1 MPQCPVTGFC
11 HLHTLLAAAPSG
23 QACHL
28 AQSLPA
34 PQASPGSG
42 TARSAVP
49 PFLSGATSLF
59 IPAPSSALA
68 PSPHTAAPLRPCPLP
83 LVLGNCPHQPTAL
96 WPSTAAAQSQANPAP
111 PPCLPTSVVPPGRP
125 AALGSMAYSGILTSP
140 CLLSDLMGHCPPVLQ
155 APQHPRPSPLTQPPL
170 RLAESTSP
178 ALPATPL
185 LKISPPLP

>member
-11 HLHTLLAAAPSG
+11 HLHTLLAATPSG

-28 AQSLPA
+28 AQPLPA

-49 PFLSGATSLF
+49 PFLSGDTSLL

-96 WPSTAAAQSQANPAP
+96 WPSTAAAQSRANPAP
-111 PPCLPTSVVPPGRP
+111 PPCLPACQWSHQDAQPPSALSLHLVPVRTHGPLSSRHP
-125 AALGSMAYSGILTSP
+125 STPVPHPLPSRHCVWLLP
-140 CLLSDLMGHCPPVLQ
+140 CL
-155 APQHPRPSPLTQPPL
+155 
-170 RLAESTSP
+170 
-178 ALPATPL
+178 PL
-185 LKISPPLP
+185 LCLRSHLLT

>member
-11 HLHTLLAAAPSG
+11 HLHTLLAATPSG

-28 AQSLPA
+28 AQPLPA

-49 PFLSGATSLF
+49 PFLSGDTSLL

-96 WPSTAAAQSQANPAP
+96 WPQRLQHRAGPTLPLLPASP
-111 PPCLPTSVVPPGRP
+111 HVSGPTRMPSRP
-125 AALGSMAYSGILTSP
+125 RLCHFT
-140 CLLSDLMGHCPPVLQ
+140 LSLSELMGHCPPVLQ
-155 APQHPRPSPLTQPPL
+155 APQHPRPSPLT
-170 RLAESTSP
+170 
-178 ALPATPL
+178 
-185 LKISPPLP
+185 